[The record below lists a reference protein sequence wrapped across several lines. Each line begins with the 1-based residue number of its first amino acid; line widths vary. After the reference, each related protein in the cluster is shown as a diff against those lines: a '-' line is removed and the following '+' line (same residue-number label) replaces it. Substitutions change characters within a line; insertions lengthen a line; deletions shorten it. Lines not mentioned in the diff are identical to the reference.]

1 MVWAVPFFVGLD
13 QDFAACSPGQAKRGE
28 VSSEDEKRISLF

>member
-13 QDFAACSPGQAKRGE
+13 QDFAACSPLQAKRGE
-28 VSSEDEKRISLF
+28 VSSEGEEGISLF

>member
-13 QDFAACSPGQAKRGE
+13 QDYAACSPFQAKRGE
-28 VSSEDEKRISLF
+28 VSAKVD